1 MKSDNIY
8 LRLSRCEAV
17 CNQLRR
23 EMDDVLAQ
31 AYDTACEQQDE
42 KAAAAVARKIRNNLL
57 AATDDKCTLDRVLPD
72 APSGT
77 TFTSWLSWLK
87 ALGAIK
93 TNEWGVYRQHLRD
106 ITSQQG
112 FPFNIDWGTPPEE

>member
-31 AYDTACEQQDE
+31 AYETACEQQDE
-42 KAAAAVARKIRNNLL
+42 EAAAAVARKIRNNLL
-57 AATDDKCTLDRVLPD
+57 AETDDKCTLDRVLPD

-93 TNEWGVYRQHLRD
+93 TNEWGIYRQHLRD

-112 FPFNIDWGTPPEE
+112 FPFNIDWGTSPEE

>member
-42 KAAAAVARKIRNNLL
+42 NAAAAIARKIRNNLL

-77 TFTSWLSWLK
+77 TFTSWLVWLK

>member
-8 LRLSRCEAV
+8 LRLARCEAV
-17 CNQLRR
+17 CNQLRY

-31 AYDTACEQQDE
+31 AYDTACEQQDAE
-42 KAAAAVARKIRNNLL
+42 QAATLARKIRNHLL

-77 TFTSWLSWLK
+77 TFTSWLAWLK